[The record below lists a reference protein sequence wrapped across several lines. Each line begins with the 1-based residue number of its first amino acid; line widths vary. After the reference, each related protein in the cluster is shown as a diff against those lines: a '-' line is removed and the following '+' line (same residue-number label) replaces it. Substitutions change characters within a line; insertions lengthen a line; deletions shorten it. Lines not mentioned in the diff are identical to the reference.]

1 MTVLKFGIQE
11 KTALLVMVVA
21 VVSAVSVALIIQ
33 RISTEMV
40 EQHETVDLNDEAN
53 LRAWEI
59 IDQFNGLR
67 EDLTRI
73 ASSREIRDLV
83 YDNPDRERI
92 DLTDKCSKLCK
103 QWPMY
108 LSVEL
113 ADNRDTMDPIALIED
128 IRLDGTERDRLIE
141 EFSSQNP
148 VVVSKMQR
156 VEAEVSVPSG
166 NGSAEWRPKWLP
178 LAWGCAR
185 IDPPSMYDGPTR
197 YLVFAME
204 IVPVTS
210 PRHLMFMV
218 DAEGDHKDEFIV
230 HPNMSISYKFGED
243 DMFAFDVREEFVE
256 GAQLAE
262 IDPLDR
268 VQRVTQLL
276 NRPLNDAY
284 FFYFRE
290 GSPTEEFRAALDKKR
305 TDDPLAYRRG
315 IDAIQD
321 QHVSMARRLGGLGNS
336 VELVRM
342 LARDPSDLRR
352 GSSKNPSFLQQV
364 EDDLSEF
371 VGLPQGTRVIQW
383 NDIVVCQNC
392 HVSFVNFYLETED
405 GPHKYLLMY
414 AAFHEE
420 FIGAIRQEIQ
430 SGLSGWIFWLAIGS
444 AGLAFGVAL
453 LFIRPLQLMTKT
465 AQDVVNEKGALHDRI
480 ADLSAHLPTDRN
492 DEIGD
497 IAKASQRLF
506 DEVILSQEHLE
517 GRVRERTAELE
528 EAYEKLESL
537 GKEKDVFLAN
547 VSHELRTPLTAVS
560 GFLQLL
566 KRKKQLDD
574 KSHNYVDKALS
585 SSATLKALIDD
596 ILDFQK
602 IVMGGMTLH
611 ADEFDVPQLLN
622 DVEDSMQFDGEK
634 NANQFKFSCDSEL
647 KTMNSDQQ
655 RLRQVLANLLSN
667 ACKFTK
673 DGVIS
678 VDASAF
684 EKDGEPWARFRVK
697 DTGRGMSE
705 EEQEKLF
712 VRFNTNRTA
721 NESGTGLG
729 LVICEGVCKLMG
741 GSLVLEHSAPGE
753 GSTFVAEVPTIL
765 PNPEDAP

>member
-67 EDLTRI
+67 EDLTRV
-73 ASSREIRDLV
+73 ATNPEIRQLV
-83 YDNPDRERI
+83 YDDPDRERI

-108 LSVEL
+108 LSVDL
-113 ADNRDTMDPIALIED
+113 ADNRDSMEPIALIED
-128 IRLDGTERDRLIE
+128 IRLDGVERDRLIDG
-141 EFSSQNP
+141 FSSQSP
-148 VVVSKMQR
+148 VVVSKLKR
-156 VEAEVSVPSG
+156 VVAEVSVPDG
-166 NGSAEWRPKWLP
+166 NGSSVWKPKWLP

-185 IDPPSMYDGPTR
+185 IDPPAMYDGPTR

-218 DAEGDHKDEFIV
+218 DAEGDGKDDFVV
-230 HPNMSISYKFGED
+230 HPNMSISYRFGQD
-243 DMFAFDVREEFVE
+243 DMFAFDVREEFEE
-256 GAQLAE
+256 GARLAE

-276 NRPLNDAY
+276 DRPLNDAY

-290 GSPTEEFRAALDKKR
+290 GSPTKKFRAALDAKR
-305 TDDPLAYRRG
+305 NDDPLAYRKG
-315 IDAIQD
+315 IDAIQA
-321 QHVSMARRLGGLGNS
+321 QHDSMARRLGGLGNS

-342 LARDPSDLRR
+342 LARDPNDLRR
-352 GSSKNPSFLQQV
+352 GSSDEPRFLQQV

-371 VGLPQGTRVIQW
+371 VGLPKGTKVIQW

-392 HVSFVNFYLETED
+392 HVSFVNFFLETED
-405 GPHKYLLMY
+405 GPHMYLLMY

-444 AGLAFGVAL
+444 LGLAFGAAL
-453 LFIRPLQLMTKT
+453 LFIQPLRQMTKT

-506 DEVILSQEHLE
+506 DEVVASQEQLE

-528 EAYEKLESL
+528 EAYEQLESL

-566 KRKKQLDD
+566 KRKKKLDE
-574 KSHNYVDKALS
+574 KSLNYVEKALL

-602 IVMGGMTLH
+602 IVMGGLTLH
-611 ADEFDVPQLLN
+611 PDEFDVPQLLN
-622 DVEDSMQFDGEK
+622 DVEDSMQFDREK
-634 NANQFKFSCDSEL
+634 NANRFDFSCDPKL
-647 KTMNSDQQ
+647 KSMNSDQQ
-655 RLRQVLANLLSN
+655 RLRQVLVNLVSN
-667 ACKFTK
+667 SCKFTK
-673 DGVIS
+673 EGVIS
-678 VDASAF
+678 VEAVAF
-684 EKDGEPWARFRVK
+684 EKDGESWARFRVK
-697 DTGRGMSE
+697 DSGRGMSK

-712 VRFNTNRTA
+712 VRFNTSRTA

-729 LVICEGVCKLMG
+729 LVICEGVCRLMG

-765 PNPEDAP
+765 KNSENAS